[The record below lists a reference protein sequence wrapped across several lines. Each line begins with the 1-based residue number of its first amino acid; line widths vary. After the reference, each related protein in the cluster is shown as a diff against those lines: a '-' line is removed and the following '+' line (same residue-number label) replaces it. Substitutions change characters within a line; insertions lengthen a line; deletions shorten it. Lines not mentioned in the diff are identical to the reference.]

1 MLNLKLNQDKSL
13 SVSNPKGTKIYQN
26 DNLIDKLRVWIPKEY
41 AGHDLTDFAVVLNY
55 ITPGNIPHNEQ
66 LKQQGEEKE
75 NYISYIFNVGTDFT
89 AIAGEIKDI
98 SLLLTKQDNSG
109 EKPVIYK
116 LHSGTTSLTVYP
128 STDINNYTIEIV
140 GETGGEYEVVE
151 F

>member
-1 MLNLKLNQDKSL
+1 MINLKLNPDKSL
-13 SVSNPKGTKIYQN
+13 SISNPKGTKIYQN

-41 AGHDLTDFAVVLNY
+41 AGHDLTEFAVVLNY

-75 NYISYIFNVGTDFT
+75 NYISYIFDVGTDFT
-89 AIAGEIKDI
+89 AVAGEIKDI
-98 SLLLTKQDNSG
+98 SLLLTKQDTSG
-109 EKPVIYK
+109 KKPVIYK

-128 STDINNYTIEIV
+128 SKDLNNYTIEIV
-140 GETGGEYEVVE
+140 GESGGEYEVVE